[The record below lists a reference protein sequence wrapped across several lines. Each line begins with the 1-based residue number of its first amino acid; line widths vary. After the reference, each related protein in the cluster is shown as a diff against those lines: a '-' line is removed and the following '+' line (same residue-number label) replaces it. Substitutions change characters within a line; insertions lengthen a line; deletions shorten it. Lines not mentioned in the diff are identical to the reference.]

1 MMINTD
7 EHAYNTETFLLNNWY
22 IYVSF
27 MLLFEYE
34 TNIITV
40 LLRGLYLIF

>member
-1 MMINTD
+1 MQQNKVTNT
-7 EHAYNTETFLLNNWY
+7 NKIIFF